1 MLPANAALTASYD
14 YSQVALSA
22 LIAFSASY
30 AAVDL
35 AGRVT
40 EASGWHRIAW
50 FGGGGITMG
59 IGIWSMHF
67 TAMLAFR
74 LPIPIYYHWP
84 TVMLAL
90 SVGIVS
96 SAFALYVASRKKM
109 GPVQAMT
116 GSLILGGG
124 IAALH
129 YVGMAAMRLAAIM
142 RFSALIVALS
152 IVFAIV
158 FSLVA
163 LIFTFDL
170 REETRGTSQRKIV
183 SSLAMAAAISA
194 MHYTGMASASFIPS
208 GNAINLSHTVS
219 ISSLETLGI
228 SMVTLVVLGLAI
240 VTCAVDRRFSTQRLR
255 LASAESKATLDNV
268 ARIANMG
275 QLTASIAHEINQPL
289 TAVVTDISASL
300 RYLAQQPPNLE
311 EARAALVIAIREA
324 NRASDV
330 IGRIRALLKN
340 TPPPMRRLDLAE
352 IVHEVLS
359 LSRRELLARGIAV
372 ETELAPDIS
381 AVLGDRIQLQ
391 QLLLNLIMNS
401 IDAMSATTDRPR
413 KLIIR
418 AAQHRD
424 GVLIQVQ
431 DSGKG
436 IDPEQADRIFQPFFT
451 TKPQG
456 IGMGLA
462 ISHSIVEAHGGR
474 LWVTPGSPYGAIFQ
488 FTLQK
493 AESQHG

>member
-1 MLPANAALTASYD
+1 
-14 YSQVALSA
+14 
-22 LIAFSASY
+22 
-30 AAVDL
+30 
-35 AGRVT
+35 
-40 EASGWHRIAW
+40 
-50 FGGGGITMG
+50 
-59 IGIWSMHF
+59 
-67 TAMLAFR
+67 
-74 LPIPIYYHWP
+74 
-84 TVMLAL
+84 
-90 SVGIVS
+90 
-96 SAFALYVASRKKM
+96 M

-359 LSRRELLARGIAV
+359 LSRRELLARGI
-372 ETELAPDIS
+372 
-381 AVLGDRIQLQ
+381 
-391 QLLLNLIMNS
+391 
-401 IDAMSATTDRPR
+401 
-413 KLIIR
+413 
-418 AAQHRD
+418 
-424 GVLIQVQ
+424 
-431 DSGKG
+431 
-436 IDPEQADRIFQPFFT
+436 DPEQADRIFQPFFT